1 MSRLFLL
8 KIIFA
13 VNYLNNLNT
22 NQREAVEYISGP
34 SLIIAGAGSGK
45 TRVLTYKIAYLL
57 SVGYSPTS
65 LLALTFTNKAANE
78 MKERIASLVGY
89 EKAKGLWMGTF
100 HSVFSKILRFEAE
113 KIDYTQKFTI
123 YDASDAKNLTKSIIK
138 EMDLDEENYKPA
150 PIYGR
155 ISMAK
160 NNLITVDA
168 YSQNER
174 LILDD
179 MHAKRPEFKNI
190 YAKYCQRCK
199 QSNVM
204 DFDDLLLNVNLL
216 FKRHPDILKKY
227 SEKFKFI
234 LVDEYQ
240 DTNYAQ
246 YLIVKKLSENHRMLS
261 VVGDDAQS
269 IYSFRGAKIENI
281 LNFKND
287 YPDYKLFR
295 LEQNYRSTK
304 TIVDAANSII
314 THNRSQIKKNVF
326 SKNEQ
331 GEKIKIEKLLTDNE
345 EGFFVARSIS
355 EMKNKL
361 HDTYSDYAILYRTNS
376 QSRILEES
384 LRRMNMPYQVYG
396 GQSFYNRKEVKDLIA
411 YLRLAINPIDE
422 EALRRVI
429 NYPSRKIGDTTL
441 KKLFAFS
448 DRNNISVW
456 KIINHPM
463 QYPIDINSGTA
474 SRLKAFAEL
483 VLSLMKETDQ
493 LNATDFIEFT
503 YTQSGLKLELEKDKT
518 PQGVSRI
525 ENVQELVSAAQAYV
539 ELKFEENPEH
549 VVSIEEYLENVAL
562 LSDLDK
568 ADDDD
573 NDKITL
579 MTIHSAKGLEF
590 KNVFVTGLEE
600 NLFPGALSID
610 NPKELEEER
619 RLFYVAITRAK
630 LNLILSYCSSRFKY
644 GSITNPKPSR
654 FLNEIDDKFISWPE
668 YDKFIKA
675 SDFNDDGDVIEKSI
689 SRKIFLKKSPIK
701 RNEALNSQ
709 NNSNFD
715 DLEELPQE
723 LIIPGVH
730 VLHKLYG
737 KGKVLKLENVS
748 GNKMAIVFFE
758 NSGQKKMMLKFARFR
773 KFE

>member
-1 MSRLFLL
+1 ML

-123 YDASDAKNLTKSIIK
+123 YDATDAKNLTKSIIK

-562 LSDLDK
+562 LSDVDK

-573 NDKITL
+573 NDKISL

>member
-1 MSRLFLL
+1 ML

-123 YDASDAKNLTKSIIK
+123 YDATDAKNLTKSIIK

-150 PIYGR
+150 TIYGR

-281 LNFKND
+281 LNFKSD

-345 EGFFVARSIS
+345 EGFFIARSIS

-675 SDFNDDGDVIEKSI
+675 SDFNDDGDVIEKSM

-701 RNEALNSQ
+701 RNEVLNSQ

>member
-1 MSRLFLL
+1 ML

-123 YDASDAKNLTKSIIK
+123 YDATDAKNLTKSIIK

-216 FKRHPDILKKY
+216 FKRHPDIQKKY

>member
-1 MSRLFLL
+1 ML

-123 YDASDAKNLTKSIIK
+123 YDATDAKNLTKSIIK

-345 EGFFVARSIS
+345 EGFFIARSIS

>member
-1 MSRLFLL
+1 ML

-345 EGFFVARSIS
+345 EGFFIARSIS

-384 LRRMNMPYQVYG
+384 LRRMNLPYQVYG

-573 NDKITL
+573 NDKISL

-675 SDFNDDGDVIEKSI
+675 SDFNDDGDVIEKSM

-701 RNEALNSQ
+701 RNEVLNSQ

>member
-1 MSRLFLL
+1 M
-8 KIIFA
+8 
-13 VNYLNNLNT
+13 NYLNNLNT

-150 PIYGR
+150 TIYGR

-216 FKRHPDILKKY
+216 FKRHPDIQKKY

>member
-1 MSRLFLL
+1 M
-8 KIIFA
+8 
-13 VNYLNNLNT
+13 NYLNNLNT

-123 YDASDAKNLTKSIIK
+123 YDATDAKNLTKSIIK

-345 EGFFVARSIS
+345 EGFFIARSIS

>member
-1 MSRLFLL
+1 M
-8 KIIFA
+8 
-13 VNYLNNLNT
+13 NYLNNLNT

-123 YDASDAKNLTKSIIK
+123 YDATDAKNLTKSIIK

-216 FKRHPDILKKY
+216 FKRHPDIQKKY

-630 LNLILSYCSSRFKY
+630 LNLILSYCSSRFK
-644 GSITNPKPSR
+644 
-654 FLNEIDDKFISWPE
+654 
-668 YDKFIKA
+668 
-675 SDFNDDGDVIEKSI
+675 
-689 SRKIFLKKSPIK
+689 
-701 RNEALNSQ
+701 
-709 NNSNFD
+709 
-715 DLEELPQE
+715 
-723 LIIPGVH
+723 
-730 VLHKLYG
+730 
-737 KGKVLKLENVS
+737 
-748 GNKMAIVFFE
+748 
-758 NSGQKKMMLKFARFR
+758 
-773 KFE
+773 

>member
-1 MSRLFLL
+1 M
-8 KIIFA
+8 
-13 VNYLNNLNT
+13 NYLNNLNT

-345 EGFFVARSIS
+345 EGFFIARSIS

-422 EALRRVI
+422 EA
-429 NYPSRKIGDTTL
+429 
-441 KKLFAFS
+441 
-448 DRNNISVW
+448 
-456 KIINHPM
+456 
-463 QYPIDINSGTA
+463 
-474 SRLKAFAEL
+474 
-483 VLSLMKETDQ
+483 
-493 LNATDFIEFT
+493 
-503 YTQSGLKLELEKDKT
+503 
-518 PQGVSRI
+518 
-525 ENVQELVSAAQAYV
+525 
-539 ELKFEENPEH
+539 
-549 VVSIEEYLENVAL
+549 
-562 LSDLDK
+562 
-568 ADDDD
+568 
-573 NDKITL
+573 
-579 MTIHSAKGLEF
+579 
-590 KNVFVTGLEE
+590 
-600 NLFPGALSID
+600 
-610 NPKELEEER
+610 
-619 RLFYVAITRAK
+619 
-630 LNLILSYCSSRFKY
+630 
-644 GSITNPKPSR
+644 
-654 FLNEIDDKFISWPE
+654 
-668 YDKFIKA
+668 
-675 SDFNDDGDVIEKSI
+675 
-689 SRKIFLKKSPIK
+689 
-701 RNEALNSQ
+701 
-709 NNSNFD
+709 
-715 DLEELPQE
+715 
-723 LIIPGVH
+723 
-730 VLHKLYG
+730 
-737 KGKVLKLENVS
+737 
-748 GNKMAIVFFE
+748 
-758 NSGQKKMMLKFARFR
+758 
-773 KFE
+773 

>member
-123 YDASDAKNLTKSIIK
+123 YDATDAKNLTKSIIK

>member
-1 MSRLFLL
+1 LL

-123 YDASDAKNLTKSIIK
+123 YDATDAKNLTKSIIK

>member
-1 MSRLFLL
+1 
-8 KIIFA
+8 
-13 VNYLNNLNT
+13 
-22 NQREAVEYISGP
+22 
-34 SLIIAGAGSGK
+34 
-45 TRVLTYKIAYLL
+45 
-57 SVGYSPTS
+57 
-65 LLALTFTNKAANE
+65 
-78 MKERIASLVGY
+78 
-89 EKAKGLWMGTF
+89 
-100 HSVFSKILRFEAE
+100 
-113 KIDYTQKFTI
+113 
-123 YDASDAKNLTKSIIK
+123 
-138 EMDLDEENYKPA
+138 
-150 PIYGR
+150 
-155 ISMAK
+155 
-160 NNLITVDA
+160 
-168 YSQNER
+168 
-174 LILDD
+174 
-179 MHAKRPEFKNI
+179 
-190 YAKYCQRCK
+190 
-199 QSNVM
+199 M

>member
-1 MSRLFLL
+1 ML

-123 YDASDAKNLTKSIIK
+123 YDATDAKNLTKSIIK

>member
-1 MSRLFLL
+1 LL

-123 YDASDAKNLTKSIIK
+123 YDATDAKNLTKSIIK

-216 FKRHPDILKKY
+216 FKRHPDIQKKY

>member
-281 LNFKND
+281 LNFKSD

-345 EGFFVARSIS
+345 EGFFIARSIS

-384 LRRMNMPYQVYG
+384 LRRMNLPYQVYG

-573 NDKITL
+573 NDKISL

-675 SDFNDDGDVIEKSI
+675 SDFNDDGDVIEKSM

-701 RNEALNSQ
+701 RNEVLNSQ

>member
-1 MSRLFLL
+1 
-8 KIIFA
+8 
-13 VNYLNNLNT
+13 
-22 NQREAVEYISGP
+22 
-34 SLIIAGAGSGK
+34 
-45 TRVLTYKIAYLL
+45 
-57 SVGYSPTS
+57 
-65 LLALTFTNKAANE
+65 
-78 MKERIASLVGY
+78 
-89 EKAKGLWMGTF
+89 
-100 HSVFSKILRFEAE
+100 
-113 KIDYTQKFTI
+113 
-123 YDASDAKNLTKSIIK
+123 
-138 EMDLDEENYKPA
+138 MDLDEENYKPA

>member
-1 MSRLFLL
+1 ML

-123 YDASDAKNLTKSIIK
+123 YDATDAKNLTKSIIK

-150 PIYGR
+150 TIYGR

-281 LNFKND
+281 LNFKSD

-573 NDKITL
+573 NDKISL

-701 RNEALNSQ
+701 RNEVLNSQ